1 MEGWCVKRLLAC
13 QHLQLSHSV
22 FLFQNNVFGVWIL
35 ECVMFCHFG
44 GKWDHSRHSQ
54 WLHCLGTISLKNVCK
69 STHRLPLLLHQL
81 LVILGWGSGV
91 LLLSL
96 TGLLLIIIYRNQITI
111 AAGRY
116 RVFPCS
122 FLISSICLPSG
133 MLLHRFRTSLC
144 AWMIYGFVLPLTV
157 IPHNQSVFLFSW
169 TNEKRK
175 MALFPLMQ
183 FKFNSSAVVA
193 NSLWSLPALPN
204 WLTAWD

>member
-1 MEGWCVKRLLAC
+1 MPCSVLADVGVTLVNKGAVRNSTRGKFTVFPLSCVKRLLAC

-54 WLHCLGTISLKNVCK
+54 WLHCLGTISLKISVN
-69 STHRLPLLLHQL
+69 QL
-81 LVILGWGSGV
+81 TGCHCYCISYWLFWGGV

-96 TGLLLIIIYRNQITI
+96 TDLLLIIIYRNQITI
-111 AAGRY
+111 TAGRY

-144 AWMIYGFVLPLTV
+144 T
-157 IPHNQSVFLFSW
+157 
-169 TNEKRK
+169 
-175 MALFPLMQ
+175 
-183 FKFNSSAVVA
+183 
-193 NSLWSLPALPN
+193 
-204 WLTAWD
+204 